1 MLFSSLT
8 FLFCFLP
15 AVVLLYYVLAHRE
28 LRNIVLLLASIFF
41 YAWGEPRYLP
51 IIFTTITISYI
62 GALVVEKLQDKVSVG
77 KQKLVLAAF
86 IVLDLSLLFY
96 FKYTNFLLENLNL
109 IFNKQWSLKVV
120 LPLGISFYT
129 FQALSYLVDVYKKQV
144 KAQKNYLKIALYICL
159 FPQLIAGPI
168 VKYHDIADQ
177 IDNRKETIDMV
188 YYGIRRFIVGLAKKV
203 LIANVLAVVVLKLLN
218 QQPENYSTLMAC
230 ICATFSALQ
239 VYYDF
244 SGYSDMAIGLGS
256 IFGFKF
262 LENFNY
268 PYISKSM
275 SEYWRRWHISLST
288 WFRDYFYFPMGGSR
302 VATWRAYL
310 NLFLCM
316 LLVGVWHGASW
327 AFVFW
332 GSWNGI
338 CLIFEKYTRL
348 HKIQSSNFFVN
359 FGLHIYT
366 IFCFLI
372 ARVFFIAPNFTYA
385 KDLVKN
391 MFGLL
396 KHKDITFEMSYYFD
410 HITLIILGVALLC
423 AVPLF
428 RNILNWGQKSWIY
441 ALLVN
446 VWIVVLL
453 TLSCAQLAES
463 TYNPFIYFR
472 F

>member
-15 AVVLLYYVLAHRE
+15 ATVGLYFFARPS

-41 YAWGEPRYLP
+41 YAWGEPKYLP
-51 IIFTTITISYI
+51 IIFTTITMSYI
-62 GALVVEKLQDKVSVG
+62 GAIVIEKFNHK
-77 KQKLVLAAF
+77 KLWLTLF
-86 IVLDLSLLFY
+86 LLLDLSWLFY
-96 FKYTNFLLENLNL
+96 FKYTNFFLENLGL
-109 IFNKQWSLKVV
+109 LFNKQWSLKVV

-129 FQALSYLVDVYKKQV
+129 FQAISYLVDVYKGQV

-168 VKYHDIADQ
+168 VKYHDVADQ
-177 IDNRKETIDMV
+177 IDNRVETLDQV
-188 YYGIRRFIVGLAKKV
+188 YYGIRRFIIGLAKKV
-203 LIANVLAVVVLKLLN
+203 LVANILAVVVSKLLAQN
-218 QQPENYSTLMAC
+218 PENYTTSMAW
-230 ICATFSALQ
+230 ICAIFSALQ

-244 SGYSDMAIGLGS
+244 SGYSDMAIGLGA

-275 SEYWRRWHISLST
+275 SEYWHRWHISLST

-302 VATWRAYL
+302 VAVWRAYV

-316 LLVGVWHGASW
+316 LMVGIWHGASW

-348 HKIQSSNFFVN
+348 HKIQSSKFFVN

-366 IFCFLI
+366 IFCFVI
-372 ARVFFIAPNFTYA
+372 ARVFFISPNFTYA
-385 KDLVKN
+385 KNLVLN

-396 KHKDITFEMSYYFD
+396 KHKEIEYNMAYYFD
-410 HITLIILGVALLC
+410 RLTVIISIIAFIC
-423 AVPLF
+423 CVPIF
-428 RNILNWGQKSWIY
+428 RNILNWGEKRRIY
-441 ALLVN
+441 GLLVN
-446 VWIVVLL
+446 ILIIFLL
-453 TLSCAQLAES
+453 ILCCTQLAAS